1 MTTLSPSSV
10 VSIGGRPQTAGHRQ
24 KKKEANIV
32 GSRVIV
38 RIDQLFRGYQPA
50 RRLQGETSLALLA
63 MAVVATTPHPLLES

>member
-1 MTTLSPSSV
+1 MTALPPSSAA
-10 VSIGGRPQTAGHRQ
+10 SIGGRPQDCRASPN
-24 KKKEANIV
+24 KKEADIV

-63 MAVVATTPHPLLES
+63 VAVVVTTPHPLLES